1 MFSSWAMITY
11 EYIFKSMRSMSHGIM
26 SEILFLFKNIYYI
39 LLLFSI
45 VKIYLCLSMCG
56 SVVNYPPANAG
67 NTGDVCLSSGSER
80 SLGGGN
86 DNPL

>member
-1 MFSSWAMITY
+1 
-11 EYIFKSMRSMSHGIM
+11 
-26 SEILFLFKNIYYI
+26 
-39 LLLFSI
+39 
-45 VKIYLCLSMCG
+45 MCG

-80 SLGGGN
+80 SVGGGN